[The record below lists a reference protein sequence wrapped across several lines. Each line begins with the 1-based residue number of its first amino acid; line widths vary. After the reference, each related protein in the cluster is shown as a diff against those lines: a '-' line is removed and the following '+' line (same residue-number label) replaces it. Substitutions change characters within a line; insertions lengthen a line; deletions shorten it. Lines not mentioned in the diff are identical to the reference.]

1 MHGDIDKIVEAY
13 WDHVWEKLNEDDQW
27 DKHMDIDEMIDLLN
41 DRHGGEE
48 TQAWVEDRLE
58 DDNLMIALWNRS
70 NYLGGV
76 PELQGMT
83 KDDDIAGRV
92 RAFLEANWD
101 SESLWWEMWMAIPDK
116 DCIEIA
122 KRCIEREDY
131 RDEYNAKKRGCY

>member
-1 MHGDIDKIVEAY
+1 MDIDKVVEAY
-13 WDHVWEKLNEDDQW
+13 WDSVWEKLNADDPW
-27 DKHMDIDEMIDLLN
+27 DKYMDIDAMIDLLN
-41 DRHGGEE
+41 DGHGGEE
-48 TQAWVEDRLE
+48 TQAWIEDRLE
-58 DDNLMIALWNRS
+58 DDDLMTALWNRS

-83 KDDDIAGRV
+83 KDDAVADRV

-101 SESLWWEMWMAIPDK
+101 SEALWWEMWYAIPDR

-131 RDEYNAKKRGCY
+131 RDEFNAKMRGRGE